1 MKSDKIKK
9 ISTVVA
15 LIIFLFPAVLIVM
28 TSCTLREKSDNEVL
42 MIDVDQGVDFYKR
55 ILIRLIQDDIAINE
69 NGRKHHFSDEVSVYY
84 KEMLSDSKFFV
95 VDINGDKKLDIG
107 IMFPTNVLL
116 TYYYDEDAD
125 TLSPALDSH
134 IYTEILGNG
143 QVMMAS
149 SSASSSA
156 TFYEVI
162 DISGEPITTIS
173 FFKDYMGDVI
183 IPNETKKPYFEYSI
197 NVEMRLPDGPDK
209 LNTTS
214 NRTDVTKEQWEM
226 MKKPFDDLRENAPK
240 PFNYEE
246 LMAIKSS
253 PDITITSKY
262 QNVNCI
268 DSETYSKI
276 ERAYNKLNF
285 NVSFNTGNIEE
296 YSLYKKQFCR
306 LLKNE
311 AMFTEKETGE
321 EFYLNEY
328 GYFSI
333 DVDLGR
339 YDLNN
344 YTYYLYDINGD
355 ESPELCISDNSRFTY
370 VISYDIKSDL
380 FTLWQ
385 RYETPYIYLLG
396 TKKIGYSGNAKDAFF
411 MLDEDGEY
419 DCFIWFKTEGYRDL
433 ETQKDSCIF
442 MVSLPQYVDQYNQ
455 EELTEHMREQAVYD
469 ENQDLYYFRV
479 TEKQYNSLTRDYFKM
494 VKSAKKAIKKVD
506 FTYEKLSGNDVFE

>member
-1 MKSDKIKK
+1 MK
-9 ISTVVA
+9 
-15 LIIFLFPAVLIVM
+15 
-28 TSCTLREKSDNEVL
+28 
-42 MIDVDQGVDFYKR
+42 
-55 ILIRLIQDDIAINE
+55 
-69 NGRKHHFSDEVSVYY
+69 
-84 KEMLSDSKFFV
+84 
-95 VDINGDKKLDIG
+95 
-107 IMFPTNVLL
+107 LL
-116 TYYYDEDAD
+116 
-125 TLSPALDSH
+125 L
-134 IYTEILGNG
+134 
-143 QVMMAS
+143 
-149 SSASSSA
+149 
-156 TFYEVI
+156 
-162 DISGEPITTIS
+162 SGEPITTIS

-285 NVSFNTGNIEE
+285 NVSFNTGNVEE

-306 LLKNE
+306 LFKNE

-370 VISYDIKSDL
+370 VISYDIESDL

-419 DCFIWFKTEGYRDL
+419 DCTLWFKTDGYRDF
-433 ETQKDSCIF
+433 ETQKDSYIF

-479 TEKQYNSLTRDYFKM
+479 TEKQYNSLTKDYFKM
-494 VKSAKKAIKKVD
+494 VKSAKKAMKKVE